1 MKEIGVRVGVASS
14 SKNCKGIL
22 ESAKILDIF
31 EERVDGVVS
40 AELKLKGKP
49 EADIF
54 TVCADKLGCL
64 YDRTIVIEDAVSG
77 V

>member
-1 MKEIGVRVGVASS
+1 MEKAGLLG
-14 SKNCKGIL
+14 L
-22 ESAKILDIF
+22 F

-54 TVCADKLGCL
+54 TVCADKLNCL
-64 YDRTIVIEDAVSG
+64 YDRTIVVEDAVSG